1 MSDISEAIMDA
12 AERRMRIGGYGGFS
26 FREIAADVGVK
37 SSSVH
42 YHFPTKEKLGAAVI
56 RRYTERVVQ
65 YFDKELATGLNPIK
79 VWTRAFRGTLHSER
93 MCPCTILAAGSR
105 DLPPEVMA
113 EVHRYFKV
121 CLDKLVTA
129 GLSPDSAVQLLATI
143 TGAMV
148 VANALD
154 DIAAYDRATSELT
167 REPARKKSSRILR
180 EK

>member
-1 MSDISEAIMDA
+1 
-12 AERRMRIGGYGGFS
+12 
-26 FREIAADVGVK
+26 
-37 SSSVH
+37 
-42 YHFPTKEKLGAAVI
+42 
-56 RRYTERVVQ
+56 
-65 YFDKELATGLNPIK
+65 
-79 VWTRAFRGTLHSER
+79 
-93 MCPCTILAAGSR
+93 
-105 DLPPEVMA
+105 MA